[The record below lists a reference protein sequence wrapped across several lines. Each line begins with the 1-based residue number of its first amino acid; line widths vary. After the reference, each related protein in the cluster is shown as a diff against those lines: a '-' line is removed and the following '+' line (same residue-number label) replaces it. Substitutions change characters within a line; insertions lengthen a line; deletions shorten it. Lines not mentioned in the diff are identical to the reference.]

1 VVVVELDAVGVGAV
15 PELGFVVVVAA
26 AEGRVVVVVTVE
38 VVVDETVAP
47 G

>member
-26 AEGRVVVVVTVE
+26 EGRVVVVVTVE